1 MKNERNKIMK
11 TNYIQPQVQVAQL
24 ASMPVMQAASAPDSG
39 DVLGIKIGTTT
50 IQW

>member
-1 MKNERNKIMK
+1 MTKKI
-11 TNYIQPQVQVAQL
+11 YIHPEMLVAQL
-24 ASMPVMQAASAPDSG
+24 TSMPVMQAASAPDSG